1 MYSIAAT
8 ININKKEN
16 TNCQLAIRETA
27 VAPPQPYSKS
37 QLQNKIKRINLN
49 KKKKTMLKLIPYN
62 ISNIY
67 ENIYQNYC

>member
-27 VAPPQPYSKS
+27 VAPPTNLTQSHNYKTKS
-37 QLQNKIKRINLN
+37 
-49 KKKKTMLKLIPYN
+49 
-62 ISNIY
+62 S
-67 ENIYQNYC
+67 E